1 MRRRPM
7 QAWPR
12 GQLNTGGSRALLALV
27 VFALL
32 AMLVPSSAAADP
44 PAISYSIDGIPGT
57 NGWWRGSTHGNYV
70 VLHWTVT
77 ANPPL
82 TNTVGCDPAI
92 AIPGPTPAV
101 GVTKTCTAT
110 NDNGLT
116 SASKTITLKVDANP
130 PAISKIAVTSKAA
143 SDLVQWTSTSPADAA
158 VVQRWARGSSE
169 QPVVF
174 RGSGSSYVDK
184 KVKVGLE
191 YVYGVQTTD
200 QAGNPSTRVTV
211 AGLPKVLT
219 LRKMAYIPRAAPNP
233 ILRWPSTRGASYY
246 HVQLFRGSK
255 RILAAWPSGRQMALP
270 TTWKWAGHRYRLK
283 PGKYRWYA
291 WAGIG
296 RRSFAKYDRI
306 GSARFI
312 VPPG

>member
-7 QAWPR
+7 QPWPR
-12 GQLNTGGSRALLALV
+12 GRLKTGGSRAIFALA

-44 PAISYSIDGIPGT
+44 PAISYSIDGIAGT

-70 VLHWTVT
+70 VLHWTVN

-82 TNTVGCDPAI
+82 TNSVGCDPAI
-92 AIPGPTPAV
+92 AIPGPTPAA

-110 NDNGLT
+110 NDNGN
-116 SASKTITLKVDANP
+116 SYESKTITIRVDANP
-130 PAISKIAVTSKAA
+130 PVLSNVAVTSRAG
-143 SDLVQWTSTSPADAA
+143 SDLVHWTSTSPADTA
-158 VVQRWARGSSE
+158 VVQRWARGNSE
-169 QPVVF
+169 QPIVF
-174 RGSGSSYVDK
+174 RGATTQFVDK
-184 KVKVGLE
+184 RIQAGLE
-191 YVYGVQTTD
+191 YEYAIQTTD
-200 QAGNPSTRVTV
+200 QAGNPSQKVIV
-211 AGLPKVLT
+211 AGLPRVLT
-219 LRKMAYIPRAAPNP
+219 LRKMSYVPRAAPNP
-233 ILRWPSTRGASYY
+233 ILRWTRTRGASYY
-246 HVQLFRGSK
+246 HVQLFRGSR
-255 RILAAWPSGRQMALP
+255 RIYAAWPSARQLVLP